1 MKDNNKLI
9 VKYYTQDLIPSLL
22 IIGFFTAVGILGL
35 IFSNMKALSI
45 MFIVL
50 LAITALALIVPTVF
64 FRLEVTDN
72 KMYSRSRLGK
82 EFEFTLSDIKSI
94 QYQQYNRAKYG
105 PRFFLELHVGDKT
118 VSLHKTMSGFKEFIE
133 YLEDKHN
140 SGELST
146 SVLSKKTLKTL
157 KEIEI

>member
-1 MKDNNKLI
+1 MKDNDKLI

-22 IIGFFTAVGILGL
+22 IVVFFIVIGVLGL
-35 IFSNMKALSI
+35 IFSNMKALSV
-45 MFIVL
+45 MFMVL
-50 LAITALALIVPTVF
+50 LVITALALIVPTVL

-94 QYQQYNRAKYG
+94 QYQQYNRTKYG

-118 VSLHKTMSGFKEFIE
+118 ISLHKTMSGFKEFIE
-133 YLEDKHN
+133 YLDDKLS
-140 SGELST
+140 SGEIST
-146 SVLSKKTLKTL
+146 SVLSNKTLKTL
-157 KEIEI
+157 KEIEL

>member
-1 MKDNNKLI
+1 MKDNDKLI

-22 IIGFFTAVGILGL
+22 IVGFFIVIGILGL

-72 KMYSRSRLGK
+72 RMYSRSRLGK
-82 EFEFTLSDIKSI
+82 ESEFTLSDIKSI
-94 QYQQYNRAKYG
+94 QYQQYNRTKYG

-140 SGELST
+140 SGEIPT
-146 SVLSKKTLKTL
+146 SVLSNKTLKTL
-157 KEIEI
+157 KDIEI

>member
-1 MKDNNKLI
+1 MKDNDKLI

-22 IIGFFTAVGILGL
+22 IVGFFTVIGILGL
-35 IFSNMKALSI
+35 IFSNMKALSV
-45 MFIVL
+45 MFMVL

-94 QYQQYNRAKYG
+94 QYQQYNRTKYG

-118 VSLHKTMSGFKEFIE
+118 ISLHKTMSGFKEFIE

-140 SGELST
+140 SGEIPT
-146 SVLSKKTLKTL
+146 SVLSNKTLKTL

>member
-1 MKDNNKLI
+1 MKDNNKLV
-9 VKYYTQDLIPSLL
+9 VKYYTQDLVPSLL
-22 IIGFFTAVGILGL
+22 IVGFFTALGIFGL

-50 LAITALALIVPTVF
+50 LAITAIALIVPTVL
-64 FRLEVTDN
+64 FRLEITDS
-72 KMYSRSRLGK
+72 KIYSRSRLGK

-94 QYQQYNRAKYG
+94 QYQQYNRTKYG

-118 VSLHKTMSGFKEFIE
+118 ISLHKTMSGFKEFIE

-140 SGELST
+140 SGEIPT

>member
-22 IIGFFTAVGILGL
+22 IIGFFTAIGILGL
-35 IFSNMKALSI
+35 IFSSMKALSI

-94 QYQQYNRAKYG
+94 QYQQYNRTKYG

-118 VSLHKTMSGFKEFIE
+118 ISLHKTMSGFKEFIA
-133 YLEDKHN
+133 YLEDKHS
-140 SGELST
+140 SGEIPT

-157 KEIEI
+157 KELEL

>member
-1 MKDNNKLI
+1 MKDNDKLI

-22 IIGFFTAVGILGL
+22 IVGFFTVIGILGL
-35 IFSNMKALSI
+35 IFSNMKALSV
-45 MFIVL
+45 MFMVL

-94 QYQQYNRAKYG
+94 QYQQYNRVKYG
-105 PRFFLELHVGDKT
+105 PRFFLELHVGDKA
-118 VSLHKTMSGFKEFIE
+118 VSLHKTMSGFREFIE
-133 YLEDKHN
+133 YLDDKHN
-140 SGELST
+140 SGEIPT
-146 SVLSKKTLKTL
+146 SVLSNKTLKTL

>member
-1 MKDNNKLI
+1 MKVNKIL
-9 VKYYTQDLIPSLL
+9 VKYYTQDIIPSLL
-22 IIGFFTAVGILGL
+22 VVVFFIVIEILGL

-50 LAITALALIVPTVF
+50 LAIVAIALIVPTVF

-105 PRFFLELHVGDKT
+105 PRFFLELRVGDKT
-118 VSLHKTMSGFKEFIE
+118 VSLHKTMSGFKEFVE
-133 YLEDKHN
+133 YLSDKHK
-140 SGELST
+140 SGEIPT
-146 SVLSKKTLKTL
+146 SVLSKETLKTL
-157 KEIEI
+157 QYIKI

>member
-1 MKDNNKLI
+1 MKDNDKLI
-9 VKYYTQDLIPSLL
+9 VKYYTQDLVPSLL
-22 IIGFFTAVGILGL
+22 IVGFFTALGIFGL

-50 LAITALALIVPTVF
+50 LAISALALIVPTVF

-82 EFEFTLSDIKSI
+82 ETEFTLSDIRSI
-94 QYQQYNRAKYG
+94 QYQQYNRTKYG

-133 YLEDKHN
+133 YLDDKHS
-140 SGELST
+140 SGEIPT

>member
-1 MKDNNKLI
+1 MKDNNKLV
-9 VKYYTQDLIPSLL
+9 VKYYTQDLVPSLL
-22 IIGFFTAVGILGL
+22 IVGFFTALGIFGL

-50 LAITALALIVPTVF
+50 LAISALALIVPTVF
-64 FRLEVTDN
+64 FRLEVTND

-82 EFEFTLSDIKSI
+82 KFEFTLSDIRSI
-94 QYQQYNRAKYG
+94 QYQQYNRTKYG

-118 VSLHKTMSGFKEFIE
+118 ISLHKTMSGFKEFTE
-133 YLEDKHN
+133 YLDCKHN
-140 SGELST
+140 SGEIPT

-157 KEIEI
+157 KELEL

>member
-1 MKDNNKLI
+1 MKGNNKIL
-9 VKYYTQDLIPSLL
+9 VKYYTQDIIPSLL
-22 IIGFFTAVGILGL
+22 VVVFFIVIGILGL
-35 IFSNMKALSI
+35 IFSNMKALSV
-45 MFIVL
+45 MFMVL

-133 YLEDKHN
+133 YLNDKHN
-140 SGELST
+140 SGEIPT
-146 SVLSKKTLKTL
+146 SVLSKETLKTL
-157 KEIEI
+157 QYIKL